1 VEQVLSGSGGVHVI
15 ETSSLGDHSYLAT
28 DGRTAVVADPQRD
41 VDRVLTLAGRLGVRI
56 THIVETH
63 LHNDYVSGGLELA
76 RLTGARYGVAAADK
90 VTFDHT
96 PLADGDTVEVSPA
109 LRLRVVATPGHTFH
123 HLSYVLDRPAGTEG
137 VFTGGSLLIGATGRT
152 DLLGDQHTETLAR
165 EQHASARKLAGLLPG
180 GAAIWP
186 THGFGSFCSAGQA
199 SGGQPSGDA
208 STIERESRN
217 NPALRLAED
226 DFVTETLA
234 GLDAYPAYYAHVG
247 AINLT
252 GPEPVDLRP
261 PARADA
267 HDLRERLDAGEWV
280 VDLRHRTA
288 YAASHL
294 AGTIGL
300 GLDGSLSTWLGWLAG
315 WGSPVTLVGERPEEI
330 AAAQRELA
338 RIGIDRVA
346 SAATGRQR
354 DLAAD
359 PAQLRTLPT
368 ATFAD
373 LANALTDAAHDS
385 DASPAARAPGA
396 SPAAPAPEVV
406 LDVRLGN
413 EWRAGHIGGATHIP
427 LPDLERRIE
436 EIPQGAIWV
445 HCGSGY
451 RATVAA
457 SLLARAGRTVVL
469 IDDAFDAAAPA
480 GLPITT

>member
-1 VEQVLSGSGGVHVI
+1 MSDNGAGVHVI
-15 ETSSLGDHSYLAT
+15 ETSSLGDRSYLAT
-28 DGRTAVVADPQRD
+28 DGGSAVVVDPQRD
-41 VDRVLTLAGRLGVRI
+41 VDRVLALAGRLGVRV

-76 RLTGARYGVAAADK
+76 RLTGARYSVAAADK
-90 VTFDHT
+90 VPFDHT

-109 LRLRVVATPGHTFH
+109 LRLRALATPGHTFH
-123 HLSYVLDRPAGTEG
+123 HLSYVLERPAGAEG
-137 VFTGGSLLIGATGRT
+137 VFTGGSLLIGTTGRT
-152 DLLGDQHTETLAR
+152 DLLGEQHTEPLAR
-165 EQHASARKLAGLLPG
+165 EQHASARRLAGLLPG

-186 THGFGSFCSAGQA
+186 THGFGSFCSAAQT
-199 SGGQPSGDA
+199 SGDC
-208 STIERESRN
+208 STIERESRT

-234 GLDAYPAYYAHVG
+234 GLGVYPAYYAHVG
-247 AINLT
+247 AINRT

-261 PARADA
+261 PARAGA
-267 HDLRERLDAGEWV
+267 GELRERLDAGEWV

-300 GLDGSLSTWLGWLAG
+300 GLDGSPATWLGWLLG
-315 WGSPVTLVGERPEEI
+315 WGSPVTLIGETPEQI
-330 AAAQRELA
+330 TAAQRELT

-346 SAATGRQR
+346 AAATGRPR

-373 LANALTDAAHDS
+373 LAAALAGD
-385 DASPAARAPGA
+385 
-396 SPAAPAPEVV
+396 APEVI
-406 LDVRLGN
+406 LDVRLSN
-413 EWRAGHIGGATHIP
+413 EWRAGHIDGATHLP
-427 LPDLERRIE
+427 LPDLERRIDE
-436 EIPQGAIWV
+436 LPRGTVWV

-469 IDDAFDAAAPA
+469 IDDEFGAAAGA